1 MSDEATEEPVVG
13 RSRIRLIDETSQR
26 LLVDL
31 VLPPEVVDDLGHR
44 DAGYRVA
51 LVVGEL
57 EIGDLG
63 AVLVPATGL
72 SQVHT
77 YIVTDPRRSVN

>member
-1 MSDEATEEPVVG
+1 
-13 RSRIRLIDETSQR
+13 
-26 LLVDL
+26 
-31 VLPPEVVDDLGHR
+31 
-44 DAGYRVA
+44 VA

-63 AVLVPATGL
+63 AVLVPTTGL

-77 YIVTDPRRSVN
+77 YIVTELRRSVN